1 MGCRVATLL
10 DRLSPQQFQ
19 IAILLAVGLDICQIA
34 DFFDTHE
41 PIVWRVL
48 CESLDRTGCRGSE
61 ELAAK
66 LIYECENHLY
76 DKRLRKELAHLQDAA
91 KRMLARIA
99 ATNSTC

>member
-10 DRLSPQQFQ
+10 DKLSPQQFQ
-19 IAILLAVGLDICQIA
+19 MAILLAVGLDICQIA

-41 PIVWRVL
+41 PAVWRVL
-48 CESLDRTGCRGSE
+48 GESLDRTGCRGPE
-61 ELAAK
+61 ELAAE

-76 DKRLRKELAHLQDAA
+76 DKRLRLQLVHLQDAA
-91 KRMLARIA
+91 KGMLARIA